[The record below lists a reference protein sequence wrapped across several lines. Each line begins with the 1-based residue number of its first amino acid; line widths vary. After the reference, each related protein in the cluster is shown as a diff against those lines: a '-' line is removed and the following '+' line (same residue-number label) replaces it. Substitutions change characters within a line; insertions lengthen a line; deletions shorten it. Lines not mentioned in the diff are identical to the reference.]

1 VKLRRRERQV
11 LPETI
16 VALIDV
22 VFFLLVFFMLV
33 GRLDAT
39 APFAV
44 TPPRSRAGADM
55 PGGGTTAT
63 VAADGRLALDG
74 HEMPLDVL
82 LNGVERQLADD
93 PDLLVRINGHRAT
106 ELRHVLPL
114 VAAIERLGA
123 RDVIFVV
130 TPEGE

>member
-1 VKLRRRERQV
+1 
-11 LPETI
+11 
-16 VALIDV
+16 
-22 VFFLLVFFMLV
+22 
-33 GRLDAT
+33 
-39 APFAV
+39 
-44 TPPRSRAGADM
+44 
-55 PGGGTTAT
+55 
-63 VAADGRLALDG
+63 
-74 HEMPLDVL
+74 MPLDVL